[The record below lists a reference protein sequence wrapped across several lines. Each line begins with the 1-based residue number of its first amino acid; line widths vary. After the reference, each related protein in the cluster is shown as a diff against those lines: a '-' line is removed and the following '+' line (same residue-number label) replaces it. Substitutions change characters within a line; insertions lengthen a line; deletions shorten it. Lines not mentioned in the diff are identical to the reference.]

1 MSDIIP
7 EELGLIRSKHP
18 MGSRHLPHIV
28 FRCLSAFVLFSALSS
43 AAAGQK
49 AAPRA
54 TPRPNLLLV
63 TIDTLR
69 PDHLRCYGY
78 DQIQTPSIDSL
89 ATDGIRFEQAYTPVP
104 ITLPS
109 HTVMLTGTYP
119 MMSGMHDFSG
129 NNLNPE
135 QATLATVLRARGY
148 DTGAVIAAAVLDRR
162 FGLNHGFDFYYDHFN
177 FSRLAESNLDFME
190 RPANEV
196 IDQALKWLAKPRTRP
211 FFLWVH
217 LYDPHHPYNPPAPF
231 NQKYRANLYDG
242 EIAFADAQ
250 LGRLL
255 GYLKQRGAYD
265 RTVIALSGD
274 HGEGL
279 GDHGEKTHGFFI
291 YNSTLHVPLIIKPSA
306 SIKFSNRLV
315 KKDVSIVDLMPTL
328 LGILSAPVPAKVQG
342 KNLASMVLRGIE
354 METSPLYSETYLPRI
369 HFNWSELRGF
379 SAGNYHFIDAPKPEL
394 FDRSKDPEELHNLY
408 ADKDAVGAEMRGQLT
423 ATVRRFTTEHEMAQK
438 STLDPQL
445 ADRLRSLG
453 YTAFA
458 AGEDSPVS
466 DRKLPDPKDRIQV
479 YETVSEALA
488 DSQHGRYPESIEK
501 LRSTLSTEENSV
513 PIHYLLGLNY
523 YRTKEFANAVA
534 EFKKALEISPNYMLA
549 VFNLGLASAA
559 LGDDAEAIKYLK
571 RTLELDP
578 TNFGAAFDLGATY
591 LHQNMIEESTAAFRQ
606 SVTINPDFGPGYRAL
621 GEMLV
626 YQGKLDEGLKELRT
640 AARLAPADP
649 RVHQSLAKALEA
661 KGLHSEAS
669 QEQRKAQE
677 DSR

>member
-1 MSDIIP
+1 MCSRRPSYIFF
-7 EELGLIRSKHP
+7 RSFF
-18 MGSRHLPHIV
+18 V
-28 FRCLSAFVLFSALSS
+28 FLLFVRLVSIAE
-43 AAAGQK
+43 AQK
-49 AAPRA
+49 AAPQA
-54 TPRPNLLLV
+54 VSRPNLLLV

-78 DQIQTPSIDSL
+78 HEIETPNIDSL
-89 ATDGIRFEQAYTPVP
+89 AAAGIRFEQAYTPIP

-177 FSRLAESNLDFME
+177 FSRLAEANLDFME
-190 RPANEV
+190 RPANDV
-196 IDQALKWLAKPRTRP
+196 IDQAVKWLGKPRKRP

-217 LYDPHHPYNPPAPF
+217 LYDPHHPYHPPAPF
-231 NQKYRANLYDG
+231 NQTYKANLYDG
-242 EIAFADAQ
+242 EIAFTDAQ

-255 GYLKQRGAYD
+255 GYLKQHGTYD
-265 RTVIALSGD
+265 RTVIAVSGD

-279 GDHGEKTHGFFI
+279 GEHGEKTHGFFI
-291 YNSTLHVPLIIKPSA
+291 YNSTLHVPLIIKPSV
-306 SIKFSNRLV
+306 SVKFTNRLV
-315 KKDVSIVDLMPTL
+315 KKDVSLVDLMPTL
-328 LGILSAPVPAKVQG
+328 LGILSAPVPPKVQG
-342 KNLASMVLRGIE
+342 KNLAGMVLRGAD
-354 METSPLYSETYLPRI
+354 MEPSPLYSETYLPRI
-369 HFNWSELRGF
+369 HFNWSELRGL

-394 FDRSKDPEELHNLY
+394 FDRSKDPGETHNLY
-408 ADKDAVGAEMRGQLT
+408 ADKDAVGSEMRSQLT
-423 ATVRRFTTEHEMAQK
+423 GTVRRFTTEHEMAQK

-453 YTAFA
+453 YTAFTS
-458 AGEDSPVS
+458 GEDSPVS
-466 DRKLPDPKDRIQV
+466 DRALPDPKDRIHV
-479 YETVSEALA
+479 YETVTEAID
-488 DSQHGRYPESIEK
+488 DSQHGRFQESIEK
-501 LRSTLSTEENSV
+501 LKSTLSTEQNSV

-523 YRTKEFANAVA
+523 YRTKEFASSVS
-534 EFKKALEISPNYMLA
+534 EFKKALELSPNYMLA
-549 VFNLGLASAA
+549 IFNLGLANAA

-578 TNFGAAFDLGATY
+578 TNFGAAFDLGATF
-591 LHQNMIEESTAAFRQ
+591 LHQNMLEDSTAAFRQ
-606 SVTINPDFGPGYRAL
+606 SVTINPDFAPGYRAL

-640 AARLAPADP
+640 AVRLAPNDP
-649 RVHQSLAKALEA
+649 RIHQALAKALEA
-661 KGLHSEAS
+661 KGLHMEAN
-669 QEQRKAQE
+669 EEMRKAKEQAQ
-677 DSR
+677 